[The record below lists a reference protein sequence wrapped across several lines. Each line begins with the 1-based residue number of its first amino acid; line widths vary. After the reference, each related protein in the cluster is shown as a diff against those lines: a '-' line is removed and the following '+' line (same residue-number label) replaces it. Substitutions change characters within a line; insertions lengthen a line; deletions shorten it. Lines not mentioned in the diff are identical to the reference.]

1 MPLEAMEKAPEVTPV
16 EEEIVAPIAETPAE

>member
-1 MPLEAMEKAPEVTPV
+1 MQKAPEVKPV